1 MYELLSRILSLQN
14 NMTEL
19 SETLFNMKLKEL
31 KERKENWIITDE
43 NKDEFIVLLNQI
55 KDFES
60 RLALD

>member
-1 MYELLSRILSLQN
+1 
-14 NMTEL
+14 MTEL

-60 RLALD
+60 RLALDWNNL